1 MTQSNMDKKLV
12 VAVTGG
18 IGSGKSV
25 ALKILSEHGF
35 NTVSCDEISRT
46 LFDKKHVK
54 KQLKKIFPTAVG
66 DLDSPIDRKVIA
78 DEVFNDKEKL
88 KKLNELTHPLIVK
101 EALSRANAFD
111 GVTFVEVPLLFE
123 GGYEKLFDKVI
134 VVVRA
139 LQTRV
144 DSVIKRSS
152 ISEKEVYDRIK
163 NQIDYDNTDFSDYIM
178 VKNDGD
184 TDKFKT
190 EILSIVKSLFD

>member
-1 MTQSNMDKKLV
+1 MNKKLV

-25 ALKILSEHGF
+25 ALKILSERGF

-46 LFDKKHVK
+46 LFDKKQVK

-101 EALSRANAFD
+101 EALSRAKAFD
-111 GVTFVEVPLLFE
+111 GITFVEVPLLFE

-144 DSVIKRSS
+144 DSVIKRSA

-163 NQIDYDNTDFSDYIM
+163 NQIDYDNTDFSDYIT

-190 EILSIVKSLFD
+190 DILSIVKNLFD

>member
-1 MTQSNMDKKLV
+1 MTQSNMNKKLV

-46 LFDKKHVK
+46 LFDKKQVK

-111 GVTFVEVPLLFE
+111 GITFVEVPLLFE

-139 LQTRV
+139 LQMRV
-144 DSVIKRSS
+144 DSVIKRSA

-163 NQIDYDNTDFSDYIM
+163 NQIDYDNTDFSDYIT

-190 EILSIVKSLFD
+190 DILSIVKNLFD

>member
-1 MTQSNMDKKLV
+1 MNKKLV

-46 LFDKKHVK
+46 LFDKKQVK

-111 GVTFVEVPLLFE
+111 GITFVEVPLLFE

-139 LQTRV
+139 LQMRV
-144 DSVIKRSS
+144 DSVIKRSA

-163 NQIDYDNTDFSDYIM
+163 NQIDYDNTDFSDYIT

-190 EILSIVKSLFD
+190 DILSIVKNLFD